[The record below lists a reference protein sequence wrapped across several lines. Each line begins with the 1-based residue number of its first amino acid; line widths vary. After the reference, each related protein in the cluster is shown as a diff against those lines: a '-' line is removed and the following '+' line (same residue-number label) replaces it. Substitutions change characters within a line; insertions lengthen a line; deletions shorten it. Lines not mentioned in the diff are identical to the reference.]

1 MVSVKGP
8 MTKVIYV
15 DVSVW
20 NLLDII
26 LGCVKGNFCQ
36 WINIR
41 STILEFRVS
50 SLNKYE
56 SFNSPQASQLSATEL
71 RFSWLSHGG
80 PFDLPNIEL
89 KFSHSISMSSVN
101 SLEEYEFP

>member
-1 MVSVKGP
+1 MVSVKRP

-20 NLLDII
+20 NLLEIT

-36 WINIR
+36 WINIW

-56 SFNSPQASQLSATEL
+56 SFNSQDSQLSATEL
-71 RFSWLSHGG
+71 RFSWLSHGR